1 MIGTGSLARG
11 RFLGVWT
18 FRDDAAPLSDLQ
30 SILGESGSH
39 ILTLRNCS
47 MNFGNLMLC
56 AFGLVTI
63 VTIYYLFLRNP
74 GGSAVVSKPQ

>member
-1 MIGTGSLARG
+1 
-11 RFLGVWT
+11 
-18 FRDDAAPLSDLQ
+18 
-30 SILGESGSH
+30 
-39 ILTLRNCS
+39 